1 MRTFQVI
8 QILILC
14 CYLSSCNIDDNQST
28 LSLGKGKDVTV
39 SLNILDSKGIKKIE
53 FTSNGDNHSVTENE
67 LAKYKT
73 IDYRFNGKG
82 EGTFKVFVFTN
93 FDTLKSE
100 HYVEGGYHVKL
111 ECDSSKIKAID
122 HSGIGY

>member
-111 ECDSSKIKAID
+111 ECDSSQIKTID